1 VFSQIADALQ
11 AKQACA
17 ISIFCSGLASEA
29 KEGFCGCVVI
39 LADFSLEESISTQRA
54 GKILFGL

>member
-1 VFSQIADALQ
+1 MLLQ

-54 GKILFGL
+54 GNILFGL

>member
-1 VFSQIADALQ
+1 MLLQ

-29 KEGFCGCVVI
+29 KEGFCGRVVI

-54 GKILFGL
+54 GNILFGL